1 MLAVILK
8 ILSVI
13 GIILLCL
20 LGVLLAAV
28 LLVLFFPIVYRV
40 KASKTTDSYDVSAT
54 VRWLFGLVNVKCR
67 LPEPGNITAKV
78 LFFKVFE
85 MYPIKNNPESVKK
98 QTKSRNTTV
107 EQINN
112 TEEKQETYKGEA
124 YKEKT
129 DNQKT
134 DNQNNATERADNE
147 KNNEIKTDNEETDKD
162 KSDIKSSKT
171 ETDKTVEYGNN
182 ITDSA
187 PNQENNTGESG
198 TDNAEKTDETCSDRK
213 GVFEKLYSK
222 LSDKYEKT
230 VYTIRNFYDKIKNI
244 SDEASFYKELLEEE
258 NTKELIRHVFNRIGR
273 ILKSIRPGKL
283 KADITFGAATPDVT
297 GYVYGIYA
305 MFSSVLGRN
314 FNLNPDFTENIL
326 EGNLYAAGH
335 ITVFVILIN
344 VLSVI
349 FDKKLKIL
357 RRKLKRH
364 SAKKK
369 HAEQKAA

>member
-98 QTKSRNTTV
+98 QTKSRNNTV

-187 PNQENNTGESG
+187 PNQKNNTGESG